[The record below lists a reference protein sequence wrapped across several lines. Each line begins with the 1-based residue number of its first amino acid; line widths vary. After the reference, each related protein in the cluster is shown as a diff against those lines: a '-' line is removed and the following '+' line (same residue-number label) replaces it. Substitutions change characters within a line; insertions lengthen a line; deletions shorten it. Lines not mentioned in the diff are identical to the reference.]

1 MKTTQ
6 KIGRSDVTSIVTW
19 ISISN
24 RFIDI
29 LAYFGFGKG

>member
-1 MKTTQ
+1 MKTNL
-6 KIGRSDVTSIVTW
+6 KIERSDVTTIVTW
-19 ISISN
+19 ISIFN